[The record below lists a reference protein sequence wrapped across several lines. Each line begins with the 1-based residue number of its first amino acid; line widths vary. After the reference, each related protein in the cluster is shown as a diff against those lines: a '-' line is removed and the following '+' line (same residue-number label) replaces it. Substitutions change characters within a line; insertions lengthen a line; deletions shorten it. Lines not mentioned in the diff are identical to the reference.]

1 MNYNVKVCP
10 KCILYGRQIRHYRVL
25 NETNNCATFTKR
37 NRMKQL
43 VILLPN
49 GATTL
54 GSLILTV
61 EVIQKANEYFIEKGK
76 KPVFKIVLVGDA
88 KTNAISSGSFLIQ
101 QDKSIEEAKEADLI
115 IVPALGDNIEKAI
128 KLNKRL
134 IDWVIMQYKE
144 GVEVASL
151 CTGAFILASAGLLN
165 GKQCSTHWSAA
176 PIFRNMFPE
185 VNLTIEKIIT
195 EDHGIYTTGGAL
207 SSMNL
212 VLHLVEKYYNRET
225 AIHCAKIFEVDLD
238 RNNQL
243 GFIIFSGQKNHDDDQ
258 IRKAQLF
265 IENNVGDKIIVE
277 KLSSK
282 FSIDRRNFDRRFK
295 KATGNSPLEYMQRVK
310 IEAAKKSLETSRKTV
325 NEVMYQVGYSDL
337 RAFREVFKK
346 ITGMSPI
353 EYRAKY
359 NKEAAGQFIGFN
371 KT

>member
-1 MNYNVKVCP
+1 
-10 KCILYGRQIRHYRVL
+10 
-25 NETNNCATFTKR
+25 
-37 NRMKQL
+37 MKQL

-76 KPVFKIVLVGDA
+76 EPVFKIVLAGDT
-88 KTNAISSGSFLIQ
+88 KKKAIVSGSFCVQ
-101 QDKSIEEAKEADLI
+101 QHMSIEDVKEADLV
-115 IVPALGDNIEKAI
+115 IVPALGDDIGMAI
-128 KLNKRL
+128 KLNKRI
-134 IDWVIMQYKE
+134 IDWVVRRYKE
-144 GVEVASL
+144 GTEVASL

-176 PIFRNMFPE
+176 SVFSNMFPE

-195 EDHGIYTTGGAL
+195 EEHGVYTTGGAI

-212 VLHLVEKYYNRET
+212 VLHLIEKYYNRET
-225 AIHCAKIFEVDLD
+225 SIHCAKVFEIDLD
-238 RNNQL
+238 RNNQS
-243 GFIIFSGQKNHDDDQ
+243 GFIIFSGQKKHDDDE
-258 IRKAQLF
+258 IKKAQLF
-265 IENNVGDKIIVE
+265 IENNVSDKIIIE

-282 FSIDRRNFDRRFK
+282 FSIDRRNFDRRFR

-310 IEAAKKSLETSRKTV
+310 VEAAKKSLETSRKTI

-359 NKEAAGQFIGFN
+359 NKEATSLSF
-371 KT
+371 